1 MKIME
6 VNVPDDKLE
15 WFQEQIKAF
24 GDVEI
29 IEVEHIDNTEGIE
42 NSGTAPV

>member
-1 MKIME
+1 MKLMT
-6 VNVPDDKLE
+6 VNVPDDKWE
-15 WFQEQIKAF
+15 WFQEQIKAL
-24 GDVEI
+24 GGVEI